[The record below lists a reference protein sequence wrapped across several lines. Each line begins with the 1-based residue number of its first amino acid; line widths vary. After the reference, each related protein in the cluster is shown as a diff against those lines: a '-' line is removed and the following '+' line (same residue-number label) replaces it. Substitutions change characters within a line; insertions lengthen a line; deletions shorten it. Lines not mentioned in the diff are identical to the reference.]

1 MINARIQPNLIHNRN
16 PRLLYFLLQLHHRR
30 TNIARR
36 DHILLLPNRKFDDR
50 RMESVWDQ
58 ADHYI
63 VLLDLSVKSVGVG
76 DIEGDGVG
84 SFDAAAELL

>member
-1 MINARIQPNLIHNRN
+1 
-16 PRLLYFLLQLHHRR
+16 
-30 TNIARR
+30 
-36 DHILLLPNRKFDDR
+36 
-50 RMESVWDQ
+50 MESVWDQ